1 MFEALGVPDNMGGL
15 QVGNHPHCAFPAGT
29 PLEPAVEAFITKFL
43 LGGQSNTSIMCELCV

>member
-1 MFEALGVPDNMGGL
+1 MPDNMGGL